1 MTFIIS
7 VGLWGAEIVCRRW
20 RIIIICL
27 KVITNTIFIL
37 EVQITS
43 FIAISVLLNL
53 VAPPVYASAFSK
65 VVRGGKRLLGSEI
78 LSSAGAG
85 FFAGCLHTL
94 SGPDHL
100 VALAPLSIGRTWTES
115 ALVGALWGFGHD
127 AGQVT

>member
-1 MTFIIS
+1 MRKKKNFLIRVITYTTFIS
-7 VGLWGAEIVCRRW
+7 KL
-20 RIIIICL
+20 
-27 KVITNTIFIL
+27 
-37 EVQITS
+37 QIAS
-43 FIAISVLLNL
+43 FIALSALLNL
-53 VAPPVYASAFSK
+53 IAHPVYASAFST
-65 VVRGGKRLLGSEI
+65 VLHGGKRLLGSEI

-100 VALAPLSIGRTWTES
+100 VALAPLSIGRTRTES